1 MRVFTIPTI
10 FTARDR
16 FSPAVARMT
25 RANKMF
31 QNSFNKM
38 MSPMRSIRD
47 MLGNIGVYLGGY
59 VIYRAVSKF
68 VKTIADFQQAQLE
81 IRAVSGNDIGLS
93 KQLADN
99 ARSLA
104 LHYGTAAS
112 EVLSISLALK
122 KMGYEDSKIGG
133 ATKAVSLGV
142 TALTGSTPE
151 DLANKVGAVMKIF
164 GGRPGAMDEMQVIDT
179 MAKAA
184 DLSAANYEDL
194 AVAIR
199 IAGGTFASQGKD
211 FTELMA
217 MMSIIKDVQ
226 VHTAS
231 GATSLKNMMAKS
243 GIVFG
248 KTLEESMQMVLSSPD
263 MMKSMFKMFGPK
275 SAVAGF
281 GLAEA
286 MRKDGIVMSDYEKR
300 LDDIRKKSS
309 GYAETVSNIKLSG
322 LTGQFK
328 LLKTAQDEFYFS
340 IDSGDGSLSKFITK
354 ITQGARA
361 MLLLSSNSAAANKE
375 LKKIDPEIVK
385 LGRRFDWVA
394 QLGIDAAITGA
405 IIGSL
410 VLLAKGVL
418 AILGLAAAAAASP
431 FLAILGYLSLI
442 VGIVASVG
450 FILYTAFDGLLQNL
464 YLIGAE
470 FRKGFIPGIKQVGR
484 TILDVLIYPLQK
496 FSELIH
502 DLLGMENRGTFKQ
515 WRTDLGG
522 LYDTNNDPATGQP
535 LNPMSSTNSMMSRQI
550 SEQLLNIKINNNTP
564 YDVKTNYTAPNITPK
579 TGSTFGGFGVYEAPL
594 MFGR

>member
-10 FTARDR
+10 FTARDK

-25 RANKMF
+25 RANTMF
-31 QNSFNKM
+31 QNSFNKLAA
-38 MSPMRSIRD
+38 PMRAVRD
-47 MLGNIGVYLGGY
+47 ALGNIGVYLGGY
-59 VIYRAVSKF
+59 VVYRAVTKF

-81 IRAVSGNDIGLS
+81 IRAVSANDIGLS
-93 KQLADN
+93 TKLADN

-112 EVLSISLALK
+112 EIMSISLALK

-164 GGRPGAMDEMQVIDT
+164 GGRAGAMNEMQVIDT

-248 KTLEESMQMVLSSPD
+248 KTLEESMQMVLSSPN
-263 MMKSMFKMFGPK
+263 MMKSMFKIFGPK

-286 MRKDGIVMSDYEKR
+286 MRKDGIVMSDYEQR
-300 LDDIRKKSS
+300 LDDIRKKSA

-328 LLKTAQDEFYFS
+328 LLSRSYDEWIFS
-340 IDSGDGSLSKFITK
+340 IDSGNGAISKFLNNLTTI
-354 ITQGARA
+354 GRA
-361 MLLLSSNSAAANKE
+361 MFLLSADTKSSREELNKLNPELINTARNFNFMAKLAGWSA
-375 LKKIDPEIVK
+375 
-385 LGRRFDWVA
+385 
-394 QLGIDAAITGA
+394 T
-405 IIGSL
+405 
-410 VLLAKGVL
+410 
-418 AILGLAAAAAASP
+418 ILLAAAALSKLVAGITS
-431 FLAILGYLSLI
+431 LGT
-442 VGIVASVG
+442 VIVAIGETMLAPLLAVG
-450 FILYTAFDGLLQNL
+450 AVIGGLFLGLVDTTMQWIYSLSRIPEVFSSGGLFGLLKHFGGML
-464 YLIGAE
+464 VDL
-470 FRKGFIPGIKQVGR
+470 
-484 TILDVLIYPLQK
+484 VLVPLQTMLGLLDK
-496 FSELIH
+496 IFGTSMALTIKEWRSNFGNE
-502 DLLGMENRGTFKQ
+502 DLYADTSPLKPLSGTDAVMQK
-515 WRTDLGG
+515 
-522 LYDTNNDPATGQP
+522 
-535 LNPMSSTNSMMSRQI
+535 QI
-550 SEQLLNIKINNNTP
+550 SEMLLNIKINNNTP
-564 YDVKTNYTAPNITPK
+564 YDVKTNYTAPNSITPK
-579 TGSTFGGFGVYEAPL
+579 IGSTFGGFGVYEAPL